1 MKLYIIIALLCS
13 ASFISAQTTP
23 GEYTIKNIKI
33 NTEYADFGAVY
44 FGNDSVVFSSPKVKK
59 SIIKNIW
66 KPNTQPYLDLF
77 IGSIG
82 NDGEIVGKQKVRGKV
97 NKRFHEAGV
106 AFTKDLKTVY
116 FTSNNY
122 HNDII
127 RNDSTGS
134 LKLQLFKASINENRE
149 WTNIEKL
156 PFNSDQYST
165 GHPALSP
172 DNKQLYFVS
181 DRSESI
187 GKTDI
192 YFVNINRDGSYSE
205 PKNLD
210 ALGEKINTIGKEEFP
225 FISEDNILY
234 FSSDGQPGNGG
245 LDIFAS
251 KIFDNSTS
259 APLNLGNPINSV
271 NDDFAFIIKE
281 GKGYF
286 SSNREQG
293 KGDDDIYSFTAT
305 TPLKIECTKLITG
318 VVKNKD
324 TQEPLEE
331 AIVSLLDENENE
343 MQKIHTTSDGKF
355 SFMGAC
361 DMSYKIIGE
370 KTYFKK
376 GEEMIKLSKNIDETP
391 KNVIVHLTPEE
402 FIEKKILDIKPI
414 FFDLNKWNI
423 RSDAAK
429 ELDKVVTLMKE
440 NTEIIVES
448 RSHTDSRGKDSYNLK
463 LSDKRAKSTVAY
475 IISKGIEANRI
486 SGKGF
491 GETQLLNK
499 CSNRIKC
506 SKAEHQENRRTDF
519 YIIK

>member
-1 MKLYIIIALLCS
+1 MKLYIIILLLCS
-13 ASFISAQTTP
+13 TSFISAQTTP
-23 GEYTIKNIKI
+23 GEYAIKNIKI
-33 NTEYADFGAVY
+33 NTEYADFGTAF
-44 FGNDSVVFSSPKVKK
+44 FGTDAVVFSAPKNKR
-59 SIIKNIW
+59 SMIKNIW
-66 KPNTQPYLDLF
+66 KPNSQAYLDLYM
-77 IGSIG
+77 GTIG
-82 NDGEIVGKQKVRGKV
+82 NEGEIVSKQKVKGTI
-97 NKRFHEAGV
+97 NSRFHEAV
-106 AFTKDLKTVY
+106 VVFTKDLKTVY

-122 HNDII
+122 HNNII

-172 DNKQLYFVS
+172 DDKKLYFVS
-181 DRSESI
+181 DRPESV

-192 YFVNINRDGSYSE
+192 YFVNINEDGSYSE
-205 PKNLD
+205 PRNLD
-210 ALGEKINTIGKEEFP
+210 ILGEKINTIGKEEFP
-225 FISEDNILY
+225 FISDDYILY

-259 APLNLGNPINSV
+259 RPLNLGNPINSV

-286 SSNREQG
+286 SSNREEG
-293 KGDDDIYSFTAT
+293 KGDDDIYSFISRS
-305 TPLKIECTKLITG
+305 PLKIECTKLIRG
-318 VVKNKD
+318 VVKNKE
-324 TQEPLEE
+324 TQETLEDVT
-331 AIVSLLDENENE
+331 ISLLGENNHEI
-343 MQKIHTTSDGKF
+343 QQISTSSNGTF
-355 SFMGAC
+355 TFTVAC
-361 DMSYKIIGE
+361 NKSYKIIGL
-370 KTYFKK
+370 KTYFEK
-376 GEEMIKLSKNIDETP
+376 GEVNVKAANDIDNSTIDL
-391 KNVIVHLTPEE
+391 IVNLTPEE
-402 FIEKKILDIKPI
+402 VKEKKLLNIKPI

-475 IISKGIEANRI
+475 IISKGIDANRI

-499 CSNRIKC
+499 CSNGIKC